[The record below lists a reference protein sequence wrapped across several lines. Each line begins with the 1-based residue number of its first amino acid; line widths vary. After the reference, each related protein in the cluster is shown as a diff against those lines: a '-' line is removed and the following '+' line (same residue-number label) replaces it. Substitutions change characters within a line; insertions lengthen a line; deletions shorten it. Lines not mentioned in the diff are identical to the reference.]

1 MLALRDAL
9 DPVDATLLFG
19 PEARVANVQQR
30 AGNRWDV
37 MAFATHGVPGDRL
50 ESVGLLEP
58 ALLLGQPVEGRQAFL
73 STSDIS
79 AMGVAGGPVVI
90 LSACDTARASNGS
103 IYFDSLSGFY
113 QAFRLAGAKG
123 VVATQWEVASDAAQ
137 RLIPDFVS
145 RARRGETFSQA
156 LREAKIR
163 LRDEAPA
170 SLQHPGYWMPF
181 VFLGDGGGGL

>member
-1 MLALRDAL
+1 M
-9 DPVDATLLFG
+9 LFG
-19 PEARVANVQQR
+19 PDARVVTVRQR
-30 AGNRWDV
+30 AADRWDV
-37 MAFATHGVPGDRL
+37 VAFATHGVPGDRL
-50 ESVGLLEP
+50 ETLGLQEP
-58 ALLLGQPVEGRQAFL
+58 ALLLGRPGDGREAFM

-79 AMGVAGGPVVI
+79 TMGLVGRPVVI

-145 RARRGETFSQA
+145 RVRNGATFAQA
-156 LREAKIR
+156 LRDAKIK

-181 VFLGDGGGGL
+181 AFLGDGGATL